1 MIINHIFFQEV
12 DCPFIVPAEYRSSYF
27 PEVSDDLGEMEH
39 PVSRCSQ
46 RFILGDRFHNSTKP
60 HKSPLCLFHNIDLCK
75 QSTTIKTSYQESEN
89 FRKNMKRLRSSTLQ
103 GFGLHFCFNFLMD
116 YYQNEAIVMQQEC
129 RLSKQLKE
137 GQQLVRDKYHRFTV
151 VNNGPS

>member
-75 QSTTIKTSYQESEN
+75 QSTTFSLYFICRRRSYCQRMYLSRSVQEKE
-89 FRKNMKRLRSSTLQ
+89 
-103 GFGLHFCFNFLMD
+103 
-116 YYQNEAIVMQQEC
+116 EAIMLPTAKHNLLPC
-129 RLSKQLKE
+129 FKS
-137 GQQLVRDKYHRFTV
+137 VRSHWLIRSVPGRGTGKC
-151 VNNGPS
+151 NNKK